1 MPTDR
6 SAFDAESA
14 RASWDSAAD
23 AWEQGQASGRD
34 YYRHEFFGP
43 IQATMCGDVGGMR
56 LLDVG
61 CGSGYF
67 AREMARRGAR
77 VTGIDIAPRMIEHA
91 KRHEAASPL
100 GVEFR
105 VGDAAEIGTSFPVTS
120 FDMATSCMALQ
131 DMADIPAVF
140 RAVHDVLKAGGRF
153 VASITHPCTD
163 TPFREWQRDDTG
175 RKRALCIDRY
185 FDRVAV
191 EYTWR
196 GWGYDFT
203 TPALHAPLE
212 DWFEWIHDAGF
223 RLRAFRE
230 PRPSEPALRERP
242 DLEDATKVP
251 YYVIFDLV
259 HDARLTAPRE

>member
-1 MPTDR
+1 MPTRRPKLDPT
-6 SAFDAESA
+6 SVC
-14 RASWDSAAD
+14 ASWDRAAD

-91 KRHEAASPL
+91 RRHEASAPL
-100 GVEFR
+100 GVEYR
-105 VGDAAEIGTSFPVTS
+105 VSDAVQIGTSFAAAS
-120 FDMATSCMALQ
+120 FDIATSCMALQ
-131 DMADIPAVF
+131 DMADIPGVF
-140 RAVHDVLKAGGRF
+140 RAVHAVLKPRGRF

-163 TPFREWQRDDTG
+163 TPFREWQRDETG
-175 RKRALCIDRY
+175 RKLSLSIDRY

-203 TPALHAPLE
+203 TPAIHAPLE
-212 DWFEWIHDAGF
+212 DWFDWIHGAGF
-223 RLRAFRE
+223 QLRAFRE
-230 PRPSEPALRERP
+230 PRPSEQALRERP

-251 YYVIFDLV
+251 YYVIFDLQRRQGEV
-259 HDARLTAPRE
+259 